1 LRFVFKTL
9 AYKSGF
15 VEFAR
20 SIREQIDQMVL
31 SGQLNTGQGT
41 QNEALKCIQIV
52 STGKNVSS
60 SENDEGNKHLKYSIE
75 NRILCSCSRRKSTW
89 YNGTK
94 IPHAFFNI

>member
-1 LRFVFKTL
+1 MDSAILVIRCQNLRLDISEIILRCVKFSLCQTL

-60 SENDEGNKHLKYSIE
+60 SENDEGKNLFS
-75 NRILCSCSRRKSTW
+75 NFQ
-89 YNGTK
+89 N
-94 IPHAFFNI
+94 

>member
-1 LRFVFKTL
+1 MIQTL

-60 SENDEGNKHLKYSIE
+60 SENDEGKKR
-75 NRILCSCSRRKSTW
+75 NRKLNIQINHVLFFFLASCS
-89 YNGTK
+89 
-94 IPHAFFNI
+94 

>member
-1 LRFVFKTL
+1 MTVLISSNSIFQTL

-60 SENDEGNKHLKYSIE
+60 SENDEGKIPQNSSIPI
-75 NRILCSCSRRKSTW
+75 NSSFPSCS
-89 YNGTK
+89 
-94 IPHAFFNI
+94 

>member
-1 LRFVFKTL
+1 MFLIQTL

-60 SENDEGNKHLKYSIE
+60 SENDEGRKKNKSNIQINNL
-75 NRILCSCSRRKSTW
+75 LFLFVSCS
-89 YNGTK
+89 
-94 IPHAFFNI
+94 

>member
-1 LRFVFKTL
+1 MFLIQTL

-60 SENDEGNKHLKYSIE
+60 SENDEGKKKNKSNIQINNL
-75 NRILCSCSRRKSTW
+75 LFLFVSCS
-89 YNGTK
+89 
-94 IPHAFFNI
+94 

>member
-1 LRFVFKTL
+1 MIFLQTL

-60 SENDEGNKHLKYSIE
+60 SENDEGNNSLPPLPFSFCF
-75 NRILCSCSRRKSTW
+75 LS
-89 YNGTK
+89 GT
-94 IPHAFFNI
+94 

>member
-1 LRFVFKTL
+1 LDFLFDISTANQKIFIYQTL

-52 STGKNVSS
+52 STGKNISS
-60 SENDEGNKHLKYSIE
+60 SENDEGK
-75 NRILCSCSRRKSTW
+75 
-89 YNGTK
+89 
-94 IPHAFFNI
+94 

>member
-1 LRFVFKTL
+1 MILLQTL

-60 SENDEGNKHLKYSIE
+60 SENDEGKISMKFLPS
-75 NRILCSCSRRKSTW
+75 LFFFSSCS
-89 YNGTK
+89 
-94 IPHAFFNI
+94 